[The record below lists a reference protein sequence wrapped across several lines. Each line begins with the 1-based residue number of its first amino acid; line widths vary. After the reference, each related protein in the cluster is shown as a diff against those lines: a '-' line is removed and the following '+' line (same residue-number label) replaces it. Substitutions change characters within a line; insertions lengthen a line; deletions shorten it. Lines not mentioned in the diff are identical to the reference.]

1 MTYLKFEVSLG
12 GFIVSSHF
20 SRLLKSESI
29 IRLRPFVGKSLDS
42 VWNTVNVSNVYASYL
57 RNVFLLELNY
67 RISFVWGLKNNF
79 RRNLKCREN
88 FVNTKWYYKY

>member
-1 MTYLKFEVSLG
+1 MTYLKFQVSSG

-42 VWNTVNVSNVYASYL
+42 VWNMVNFSNAYACYPA
-57 RNVFLLELNY
+57 
-67 RISFVWGLKNNF
+67 
-79 RRNLKCREN
+79 
-88 FVNTKWYYKY
+88 